1 MAPQPEDTSDSA
13 AVIEY
18 LRLRLLASVAGSD
31 RGFAVNKNQAAEIK
45 EAAEALAAAG
55 GPVTLVYGAE
65 GGAFPALFIAL
76 PPIDSQARSHFPRTH
91 DNPLNHV
98 AAIPYCH
105 TVLMQI
111 LAGMGDNSFD

>member
-45 EAAEALAAAG
+45 EAAEALATAG

-65 GGAFPALFIAL
+65 GGE
-76 PPIDSQARSHFPRTH
+76 
-91 DNPLNHV
+91 
-98 AAIPYCH
+98 
-105 TVLMQI
+105 I
-111 LAGMGDNSFD
+111 LAYCPTTNRCCLLIIHWQVSEHARE